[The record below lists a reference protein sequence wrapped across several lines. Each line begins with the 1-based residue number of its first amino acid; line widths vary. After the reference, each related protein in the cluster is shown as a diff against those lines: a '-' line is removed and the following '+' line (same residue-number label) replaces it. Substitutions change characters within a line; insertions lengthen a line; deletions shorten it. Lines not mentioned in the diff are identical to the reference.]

1 MEQFRVEWVER
12 YEKIPVSKAMRGK
25 GYGNKK
31 EFLFVGCVK
40 ENGRNNLRN
49 VRLSLRSKLTA
60 DSKYPG
66 ISTLVHARR
75 CAG

>member
-31 EFLFVGCVK
+31 DILFVGCVK

-49 VRLSLRSKLTA
+49 VRLSLHSSCEA
-60 DSKYPG
+60 N
-66 ISTLVHARR
+66 
-75 CAG
+75 